1 MATREHYGL
10 RSMTDDDLNMV
21 FRWRNSEQVR
31 PFMYTTHEISE
42 TEHLA
47 WWARVKDDPAKCYLV
62 FEVDGRPI
70 GLSNIVAIDTAH
82 GTASWGFYIGA
93 EDAPQGSG
101 SVMEFLT
108 LEEAF
113 GPLHIRKLTCEVL
126 AFNERPLKMH
136 RKFGF
141 VEEGVLRAHKLHDGA
156 YEDVVLLA
164 LFADEWPATAE
175 RLAPIVFRG

>member
-1 MATREHYGL
+1 MATREHYAL
-10 RSMTDDDLNMV
+10 RPMTDDDLDIV

-47 WWARVKDDPAKCYLV
+47 WWARVQGDPTKRYSF
-62 FEVDGRPI
+62 FEMDGRPI
-70 GLSNIVAIDTAH
+70 GFSSVVDIDTSN

-126 AFNERPLKMH
+126 AFNERSLKMN
-136 RKFGF
+136 RKFGY
-141 VEEGVLRAHKLHDGA
+141 VQEGVLRAHKLHDGT

-164 LFADEWPATAE
+164 LFADGWPATAE
-175 RLAPIVFRG
+175 RLAPIVFRE

>member
-42 TEHLA
+42 REHLA

-70 GLSNIVAIDTAH
+70 GLSNIVAIDPLH
-82 GTASWGFYIGA
+82 GTASWGFYIG
-93 EDAPQGSG
+93 EEWAPKGSG
-101 SVMEFLT
+101 GRL
-108 LEEAF
+108 
-113 GPLHIRKLTCEVL
+113 GI
-126 AFNERPLKMH
+126 
-136 RKFGF
+136 
-141 VEEGVLRAHKLHDGA
+141 
-156 YEDVVLLA
+156 LA
-164 LFADEWPATAE
+164 LDKAFDGLGLSLISERKCSAATTMRAAAFMREWGFRRRAARPARRRTV
-175 RLAPIVFRG
+175 RPR